1 MPFFVIFFLI
11 PFLEIM
17 VFMSVGGTVGFWNTL
32 LLALLTAMIG
42 GFLVKKQGL
51 ETLEALRRT
60 AQSGTIPLN
69 EIFDGI
75 CLIIAGATLITP
87 GFVTDTIGFLLL
99 LPPIRAGIKHY
110 IRTHTNWHTE
120 AASYG
125 QGPRSPY
132 HNDPNVIEAEY
143 ERVDDERP

>member
-1 MPFFVIFFLI
+1 MPFFIIFFLI

-17 VFMSVGGTVGFWNTL
+17 VFMSIGGYVGFWNTL

-42 GFLVKKQGL
+42 GFLVRKQGL
-51 ETLEALRRT
+51 DTLNALRQT
-60 AQSGTIPLN
+60 AQKGKIPLN

-99 LPPIRAGIKHY
+99 LPPIRTAIKHY
-110 IRTHTNWHTE
+110 IRTHTNWHAE
-120 AASYG
+120 ASSYG
-125 QGPRSPY
+125 QHSRY
-132 HNDPNVIEAEY
+132 NHDPNIIEAEY
-143 ERVDDERP
+143 ERVDDEHI